1 MKGFK
6 EKYGDW
12 AILIGA
18 AEGIGEAFAI
28 QLASQGFN
36 LIMLDKN
43 EASLIAL
50 SEKLIKEYNIQIK
63 NLHLD
68 LIDPNATKIVIQAI
82 ADLKCRLLIYNA
94 AFSLIKKFTD
104 HSTEELDIYLQV
116 NVTSQLKLIHSFSNY
131 LKEKKQNGGILLM
144 SSLAGL
150 LGMQYI
156 APYAA
161 SKAFTWNL
169 AESLFHELK
178 PYNIDVCAC
187 IAGATLSQTYINT
200 RPKYGMIKPQLQK
213 PEVVAKNALAK
224 LGEKAFFISGRS
236 NRINYFVLTR
246 LLPRKMAGQIANRAI
261 KKMYD
266 YV

>member
-1 MKGFK
+1 MTEFK
-6 EKYGDW
+6 KKYGDW

-18 AEGIGEAFAI
+18 AEGIGEAYAI
-28 QLASQGFN
+28 QLASQSFN

-50 SEKLIKEYNIQIK
+50 SEKLIKKYSIQIK

-68 LIDPNATKIVIQAI
+68 LIDPNVTELVIQTI
-82 ADLKCRLLIYNA
+82 TDLKCRLLIYNA
-94 AFSLIKKFTD
+94 AFSVIKKFTD
-104 HSTEELDIYLQV
+104 HSNEELETYLQV
-116 NVTSQLKLIHSFSNY
+116 NITSQLKIVHSFSNY

-150 LGMQYI
+150 LGMQFI
-156 APYAA
+156 TPYAA

-169 AESLFHELK
+169 AEGLSHELK
-178 PYNIDVCAC
+178 PYNINVCAC
-187 IAGATLSQTYINT
+187 IAGATLSQTYLNT
-200 RPKYGMIKPQLQK
+200 NPKYGMIKPQLQK

-224 LGEKAFFISGRS
+224 LGKKAFFISGIS
-236 NRINYFVLTR
+236 NRVNYFILTR
-246 LLPRKMAGQIANRAI
+246 LLPRKMAAQIANRTI